1 MITMKPVSRP
11 AKIWDFASIK
21 LHSFEPNLLFAG
33 LKFLKKRKKGFW
45 SHNYIWHVTNNDYI
59 LSMNASLV

>member
-1 MITMKPVSRP
+1 MITMQPVSRP

-45 SHNYIWHVTNNDYI
+45 SHNYI
-59 LSMNASLV
+59 